1 MRAMRIPSG
10 GRPVSE
16 IDEFDLI
23 ESVRK
28 TMILHRTKRLTQGI
42 GDDAAV
48 WKPRPGHELVVTNDM
63 LIENVDFRVPWIDFR
78 DLGHKALAVN
88 LSDIAAMGALPRM
101 AIISLG
107 LRGDER
113 DREVIEFYQGMNGL
127 ARQFRTVIAGGDI
140 SDSPLGIV
148 ISVTV
153 IGESSA
159 AGKPLMLR
167 SAANVGD
174 VIAVTGPLGL
184 AAAGLRIYQHDLR
197 DIDGAPA
204 MRAHFDRP
212 TPRIREGRLLVR
224 CGVRAAIDLS
234 DGLLG
239 DLPKICEASGVSAT
253 IDATK
258 IPIPSSIRWSFTDW
272 FDVATRGGEDF
283 ELLFTAKPDVFHRV
297 CRAFRRAGLAEP
309 CRIGEIQ
316 QAGSDGSEIRLRQQ
330 DGRVETIEPGAFVHF
345 GPKS

>member
-1 MRAMRIPSG
+1 MRIPSG
-10 GRPVSE
+10 GRPVNE

-23 ESVRK
+23 ESIRK
-28 TMILHRTKRLTQGI
+28 TLILHKTRRLTLGI

-48 WKPRPGHELVVTNDM
+48 WKPRPGHELVITNDM
-63 LIENVDFRVPWIDFR
+63 LIENVDFRVPWVDFR

-88 LSDIAAMGALPRM
+88 LSDIAAMGALPRV
-101 AIISLG
+101 AIVSLG

-113 DREVIEFYQGMNGL
+113 DREVIEFYQGLNGL
-127 ARQFRTVIAGGDI
+127 ARQFKTIIAGGDI

-153 IGESSA
+153 LGEASM

-167 SAANVGD
+167 SAARAGD
-174 VIAVTGPLGL
+174 VIAVTGPLGM

-197 DIDGAPA
+197 EIDGAPA
-204 MRAHFDRP
+204 MRARFDRP
-212 TPRIREGRLLVR
+212 TPRVREGRLLAR
-224 CGVRAAIDLS
+224 CGVRAAIDIS

-239 DLPKICEASGVSAT
+239 DLPKLCDASSVSAL

-258 IPIPSSIRWSFTDW
+258 IPIPSAIRWSFIDW

-283 ELLFTAKPDVFHRV
+283 ELLFSASPTVFHRV
-297 CRAFRRAGLAEP
+297 CRAFRRAGFPEP
-309 CRIGEIQ
+309 VRIGEMQ
-316 QAGSDGSEIRLRQQ
+316 VAGANGPEIRLRQQ
-330 DGRVETIEPGAFVHF
+330 DGRVEPIEPGAFVHF

>member
-1 MRAMRIPSG
+1 MRIPSG

-16 IDEFDLI
+16 IDEFELI
-23 ESVRK
+23 ESIRK
-28 TMILHRTKRLTQGI
+28 TLILHKTNRLVLGI

-63 LIENVDFRVPWIDFR
+63 LIENVDFRVPWVDFR

-88 LSDIAAMGALPRM
+88 LSDIAAMGALPRV
-101 AIISLG
+101 AIVSLG

-113 DREVIEFYQGMNGL
+113 DREVIEFYQGLNGL
-127 ARQFRTVIAGGDI
+127 ARQFNTTIAGGDI

-148 ISVTV
+148 ISITV
-153 IGESSA
+153 MGEASA
-159 AGKPLMLR
+159 AGKPLLLR
-167 SAANVGD
+167 SAAKAGD
-174 VIAVTGPLGL
+174 IVAVTGPLGM
-184 AAAGLRIYQHDLR
+184 AAAGLRIYQHNLH

-204 MRAHFDRP
+204 MRAKFDRP
-212 TPRIREGRLLVR
+212 TPRVREGRLLVR
-224 CGVRAAIDLS
+224 CGVRAAIDIS

-239 DLPKICEASGVSAT
+239 DLPKLCAASDVSAL
-253 IDATK
+253 IDSTK

-283 ELLFTAKPDVFHRV
+283 ELLFTASPAVFHRV
-297 CRAFRRAGLAEP
+297 CRAFRRAGIPEP
-309 CRIGEIQ
+309 VRIGEMQ
-316 QAGSDGSEIRLRQQ
+316 KAGESGPEIKLRQQ
-330 DGRVETIEPGAFVHF
+330 NGRVETIEPGAFVHF

>member
-1 MRAMRIPSG
+1 MRIPSG

-23 ESVRK
+23 ESIRR
-28 TMILHRTKRLTQGI
+28 TLIPHRTERLTLGI

-48 WKPRPGHELVVTNDM
+48 WKPRPGHEVVVTNDM
-63 LIENVDFRVPWIDFR
+63 LIENVDFRMQWVDFR

-88 LSDIAAMGALPRM
+88 LSDIAAMGALPRV
-101 AIISLG
+101 AIVSLG

-113 DREVIEFYQGMNGL
+113 DREVIEFYQGLNGL

-140 SDSPLGIV
+140 SDSPLGVV

-153 IGESSA
+153 LGEASS
-159 AGKPLMLR
+159 AGKPLMVR
-167 SAANVGD
+167 SAAKAGD
-174 VIAVTGPLGL
+174 VVAVTGPLGM

-204 MRAHFDRP
+204 MRTHFDRP
-212 TPRIREGRLLVR
+212 TPRVREGRLLAR
-224 CGVRAAIDLS
+224 CGVRAAIDIS

-239 DLPKICEASGVSAT
+239 DLPKICESSGVSAL
-253 IDATK
+253 IEATK

-283 ELLFTAKPDVFHRV
+283 ELLFTANPTVFHRV
-297 CRAFRRAGLAEP
+297 CRAFRRAGFNAP
-309 CRIGEIQ
+309 YRIGEVQ
-316 QAGSDGSEIRLRQQ
+316 PAGPDGSEIKLRQQ
-330 DGRVETIEPGAFVHF
+330 NGKIELVEPGAFVHF